1 MPRASRGDREMTD
14 KEKRQL
20 FSQAVKQ
27 WGVDA
32 QVLLAIEEM
41 SELIKEL
48 CKLKRRNYSYT
59 AESIQALIGE
69 IADVR
74 LMIDQVAYMFDINGQ
89 DMYNLRVNHLK
100 ELLSQ
105 PEGEMCKHDCM
116 EKPDYN
122 ERFCSKCIKE
132 VMGWLESHQSGKV
145 VNGERVYY
153 ISDKDKQAQLKV
165 WFGEKGNPA
174 AGR

>member
-1 MPRASRGDREMTD
+1 MTD

-41 SELIKEL
+41 SELTKEL
-48 CKLKRRNYSYT
+48 CKLKRRDYSYT
-59 AESIQALIGE
+59 AESIQALIEE

-89 DMYNLRVNHLK
+89 DMYNLKVNHLK

-105 PEGEMCKHDCM
+105 
-116 EKPDYN
+116 
-122 ERFCSKCIKE
+122 
-132 VMGWLESHQSGKV
+132 
-145 VNGERVYY
+145 
-153 ISDKDKQAQLKV
+153 
-165 WFGEKGNPA
+165 
-174 AGR
+174 